1 VRVVHGHGNKLEK
14 LVAFI
19 QKNVAILVQPDLQLS
34 VLQDILENMHL
45 FGFQESKD
53 RGTAQHKLIK
63 SFLEHGGKVADFF
76 AELDVVAA
84 GQGGRVNNAF
94 GNVNGGRL
102 PMERN
107 LDAEQCGDHVD
118 TFTDGPRAKPTTAR
132 VICYYMRD
140 GRCATLRIIDD
151 GIVVDIIVP
160 RGCCLYAS
168 RELLTTKRHAHGAN
182 GRCAPQ
188 LGSL

>member
-1 VRVVHGHGNKLEK
+1 MHGHGNKLEK

-45 FGFQESKD
+45 FGFQEPKD
-53 RGTAQHKLIK
+53 RGTAQHKLFK

>member
-1 VRVVHGHGNKLEK
+1 MHGHGKKLEK

-45 FGFQESKD
+45 FGFQPAKD

-107 LDAEQCGDHVD
+107 LDTEQCGDHVD